1 MISNFEMITRN
12 CWLQGINNFL
22 RRRMG
27 EKDFSFFLYKKAQ
40 T

>member
-1 MISNFEMITRN
+1 MISNFEMITKN

-27 EKDFSFFLYKKAQ
+27 EKDFSFFI
-40 T
+40 